1 MMKKLFSIAIILFAG
16 LQLWSQQAQTVIVEH
31 FTNSRCSICAA
42 RNPAL
47 YDLLDDYPDV
57 LHIAYHPSAPYSTC
71 IFSQHNP
78 VENDARTNYY
88 GIYGGTPRVVVQ
100 GTVIQPQNPLLMAS
114 QIEEKLGQAANY
126 SVSVAQFQNTDQE
139 AEVTIVIKK
148 ISESEAVL
156 NLYAVIAE
164 KEIDYSSPNGETV
177 HHDVFRKVLLDEP
190 VSLAKVGDSLVL
202 NESYSLDNEWLA
214 NQMYVA
220 VMLQDASSKFIL
232 QSAASDL
239 LSNPQSISDERLS
252 IRNDLFVP
260 NPAVN
265 YIRLNNTIDNQITHV
280 ELYDLRGQILLSNA
294 DVEKIDISGLEA
306 GLYVIIARDAEGF
319 NYSTK
324 LLKTSY

>member
-148 ISESEAVL
+148 IGPSEAAL

-164 KEIDYSSPNGETV
+164 KEINYSAPNGETV
-177 HHDVFRKVLLDEP
+177 HHDVFRKVFLDVPVLL
-190 VSLAKVGDSLVL
+190 ANAGDSLIL
-202 NESYSLDNEWLA
+202 NGSYSIDNEWVA

-220 VMLQDASSKFIL
+220 VMLQDASSKSIL
-232 QSAASDL
+232 HSAASEL
-239 LSNPQSISDERLS
+239 LSNPQSISDERVS

-260 NPAVN
+260 NPAVH
-265 YIRLNNTIDNQITHV
+265 YVRLNNTIDNQITHV

>member
-148 ISESEAVL
+148 IGPSEAAL

-164 KEIDYSSPNGETV
+164 KEINYSAPNGETV
-177 HHDVFRKVLLDEP
+177 HHDVFRKVFLDVPVLL
-190 VSLAKVGDSLVL
+190 ANAGDSLIL
-202 NESYSLDNEWLA
+202 NGSYSIDNEWVA

-220 VMLQDASSKFIL
+220 VMLQDASSKSIL
-232 QSAASDL
+232 HSAASEL
-239 LSNPQSISDERLS
+239 LSNPQSISDERVS